1 MNPNAVAGL
10 AERPA
15 VRAARDI
22 LLATDAETLELQTA
36 ICRVPAPTGSEARRA
51 HLVADQ
57 MRSLKLA
64 DVRLDDVGN
73 VVGRWG
79 GAGVPSGAGGGEG
92 AAVVIAA
99 HLDTVFGP
107 DEDLTVAR
115 NGSRLSAPGIS
126 DNARGLSGMLALAR
140 AVTGAGWATGRPI
153 VFAATV
159 GEEGAGDLKGARHLL
174 RADGGLT
181 PWGVIALDGAGVNR
195 VVHRA
200 LGSRRYRVT
209 YRGPGGHSWSAYGV
223 ANAAHA
229 LGRFTAGVPD
239 VPRAP
244 TPRTVC
250 SVVRMDAGTG
260 LNSIPALA
268 WAQLDTRSEDGAALN
283 GLESA
288 LRAQAARA
296 LQAENA
302 RRTPGTAPL
311 SLTVE
316 VIGDRPAGATP
327 PDHPLVQAAMQ
338 ATRAVGVAP
347 ELSVA
352 STDANVAIA
361 RGIPAIALGA
371 GGTAGDTHLTSEWYD
386 NTGGP
391 DGLYRVLLILAATA
405 ELR

>member
-1 MNPNAVAGL
+1 
-10 AERPA
+10 
-15 VRAARDI
+15 
-22 LLATDAETLELQTA
+22 
-36 ICRVPAPTGSEARRA
+36 
-51 HLVADQ
+51 
-57 MRSLKLA
+57 
-64 DVRLDDVGN
+64 
-73 VVGRWG
+73 
-79 GAGVPSGAGGGEG
+79 
-92 AAVVIAA
+92 
-99 HLDTVFGP
+99 
-107 DEDLTVAR
+107 
-115 NGSRLSAPGIS
+115 
-126 DNARGLSGMLALAR
+126 
-140 AVTGAGWATGRPI
+140 
-153 VFAATV
+153 
-159 GEEGAGDLKGARHLL
+159 
-174 RADGGLT
+174 
-181 PWGVIALDGAGVNR
+181 
-195 VVHRA
+195 
-200 LGSRRYRVT
+200 
-209 YRGPGGHSWSAYGV
+209 
-223 ANAAHA
+223 
-229 LGRFTAGVPD
+229 
-239 VPRAP
+239 
-244 TPRTVC
+244 
-250 SVVRMDAGTG
+250 MDAGTG

-371 GGTAGDTHLTSEWYD
+371 GGTAGDTHLSSEWYD